1 MEKIRIFK
9 NRGDIYIPSADLKSD
24 KEKRILLIA
33 LAFIIVFTIVFLL
46 IFGIKYDFSV
56 KNFFTPENMEKQN
69 EEIVEQ
75 LPEVSGKT
83 NYLFVLSNKNTNEM
97 FLCSLIQ
104 VDMDTVSYK
113 TSCLSAETQIDGKN
127 LFDIYKTSGA
137 GGVLNELNGYLGIDI
152 DYYIDESF
160 EDYKDMFNAMGSVNY
175 TVLNDIKYKDT
186 SRYGYNIKIKAG
198 ERKFDGDSATKL
210 LRYYIEQE
218 QNFSAANDFM
228 LAALTQQISS
238 ESYEKREALFS
249 KFIECSQTNITVKN
263 FTLGTNAMKVLSS
276 PTTGVNVYSAPVKY
290 EGNILT
296 SSSTDDL
303 KGYFMK

>member
-46 IFGIKYDFSV
+46 IFGIKYDFSI
-56 KNFFTPENMEKQN
+56 KKFFTPENMEKQN

-97 FLCSLIQ
+97 FFCSLIQ

-113 TSCLSAETQIDGKN
+113 FSCLSAETQIDGKK
-127 LFDIYKTSGA
+127 LSEIYKVSGA
-137 GGVLNELNGYLGIDI
+137 GGVLNELNGYLGVNI

-175 TVLNDIKYKDT
+175 TVLSDIKYKDT
-186 SRYGYNIKIKAG
+186 SRYGYNIKIKSG
-198 ERKFDGDSATKL
+198 ERKFDGDTATKL
-210 LRYYIEQE
+210 LRYYVEQE

-263 FTLGTNAMKVLSS
+263 FTLGINAMKVLSS
-276 PTTGVNVYSAPVKY
+276 PTTGVNVYNVPIKY

-296 SSSTDDL
+296 TSSIDEI